1 MCYKISMQSYLNH
14 SLFNLFG
21 CLLLLFP
28 VAACERNSE
37 LDTPAKKTVES
48 TNPDK
53 LILVSGVTGRQGGAV
68 ARELLSRGYPVR
80 GLTRNPDSERAQQ
93 LAGLGIEMVKGDFD
107 DVDSLNSATQGV
119 YGVFSVQNFWEHG
132 KEGEIRQG
140 SNLADAAKQAGVSHF
155 VYTSVANADKNT
167 GIPHFDS
174 KYEIEKYIQSIQL
187 PYTII
192 RPVSFM
198 ENWEYSRADIV
209 NGIIYG
215 PLSPGTRHQHITVK
229 DIGRFAAEAFDNPAE
244 WLGISI
250 DIAGDEHTQRE
261 IAGLFSRVTGKEV
274 SYVQVPWD
282 EFEELQGE
290 EMTIMEKWFEDV
302 GYSVDVDDLRSRYP
316 WLTSLEQYLMENG

>member
-1 MCYKISMQSYLNH
+1 MQSHLNRR
-14 SLFNLFG
+14 LCNLLG
-21 CLLLLFP
+21 CLLLLFSA
-28 VAACERNSE
+28 AACEKSNETDVSANKTAESVNSE
-37 LDTPAKKTVES
+37 
-48 TNPDK
+48 K
-53 LILVSGVTGRQGGAV
+53 LILVSGATGRQGGAV

-107 DVDSLNSATQGV
+107 DVDSLNGATQGV

-140 SNLADAAKQAGVSHF
+140 RNLADAAKRAGASHF
-155 VYTSVANADKNT
+155 VYTSVASADKNT

-174 KYEIEKYIQSIQL
+174 KYEIEEYIKTIQL
-187 PYTII
+187 PYTVI

-209 NGIIYG
+209 NGMIYG
-215 PLSPGTRHQHITVK
+215 PLSPGTRTQHITVK

-244 WLGISI
+244 WLGVSI
-250 DIAGDEHTQRE
+250 DIAGDDHTQQE
-261 IAGLFSRVTGKEV
+261 LAGLFSRVTGKEV
-274 SYVQVPWD
+274 SYVRMSWD
-282 EFEELQGE
+282 EFEEQQGA

-302 GYSVDVDDLRSRYP
+302 GYSVDVADLRSKFP
-316 WLTSLEQYLMENG
+316 WLTSLEQYLTENGW

>member
-1 MCYKISMQSYLNH
+1 MNCSFS
-14 SLFNLFG
+14 NLLG
-21 CLLLLFP
+21 CLLLFFS
-28 VAACERNSE
+28 VAACEKGNE
-37 LDTPAKKTVES
+37 ADTSATTTAAS
-48 TNPDK
+48 AGSGK
-53 LILVSGVTGRQGGAV
+53 LILVSGATGRQGGAV
-68 ARELLSRGYPVR
+68 ARELLSRGYRVR

-107 DVDSLNSATQGV
+107 DMDSLNRAAQGT

-132 KEGEIRQG
+132 KQGEIRQG
-140 SNLADAAKQAGVSHF
+140 SNLADAARQAGVGHF

-187 PYTII
+187 PYTIV

-198 ENWEYSRADIV
+198 ENWEYSRAGIE

-215 PLSPGTRHQHITVK
+215 PLSPDTRHQHITVR

-244 WLGISI
+244 WLGVSL

-261 IAGLFSRVTGKEV
+261 IAEVFSRVTGKEV
-274 SYVQVPWD
+274 KYVQVQWD
-282 EFEELQGE
+282 EFEEQQGE
-290 EMTIMEKWFEDV
+290 EMTIMEKWFENT
-302 GYSVDVDDLRSRYP
+302 GYGVNVDELRSKYP
-316 WLTSLEQYLMENG
+316 WLTSLEQYLNESGW

>member
-1 MCYKISMQSYLNH
+1 MQSNLNRR
-14 SLFNLFG
+14 LCKLLG
-21 CLLLLFP
+21 CLLLLFSA
-28 VAACERNSE
+28 AACEKSNETDVSANKTAESVTSE
-37 LDTPAKKTVES
+37 
-48 TNPDK
+48 K
-53 LILVSGVTGRQGGAV
+53 LILVSGATGRQGGAV

-140 SNLADAAKQAGVSHF
+140 RNLADAAKRAGAGHF
-155 VYTSVANADKNT
+155 VYTSVASADKNT

-174 KYEIEKYIQSIQL
+174 KYEIEEYIRTIQL
-187 PYTII
+187 PYTVI

-198 ENWEYSRADIV
+198 ENWEYSRADIG

-215 PLSPGTRHQHITVK
+215 PLSPGTRTQHITVK

-244 WLGISI
+244 WLGVSI
-250 DIAGDEHTQRE
+250 DIAGDDHTQQE
-261 IAGLFSRVTGKEV
+261 LAGLFSRVIGKEV

-282 EFEELQGE
+282 EFEEQQGE
-290 EMTIMEKWFEDV
+290 EMAIMEKWFEDV
-302 GYSVDVDDLRSRYP
+302 GYSADVADLRSKFP
-316 WLTSLEQYLMENG
+316 WLTSLERYLTENDW

>member
-1 MCYKISMQSYLNH
+1 MMRYSHNCFSR
-14 SLFNLFG
+14 NLLG
-21 CLLLLFP
+21 CLLLLFS
-28 VAACERNSE
+28 VAACENGNEADTSATKTAASANS
-37 LDTPAKKTVES
+37 
-48 TNPDK
+48 DK
-53 LILVSGVTGRQGGAV
+53 LILVSGATGRQGGAV
-68 ARELLSRGYPVR
+68 AKELLSRGYRVR

-93 LAGLGIEMVKGDFD
+93 LAGLGIEMVKGDFND
-107 DVDSLNSATQGV
+107 MDSLNRATQGA

-132 KEGEIRQG
+132 KQGEIRQG

-174 KYEIEKYIQSIQL
+174 KYEIEKYILSVQL

-198 ENWEYSRADIV
+198 ENWEYSRVHIE

-215 PLSPGTRHQHITVK
+215 PLSPETRHQHIAVK

-250 DIAGDEHTQRE
+250 DIAGDDHTQLE
-261 IAGLFSRVTGKEV
+261 IAGIFSRVTGREV
-274 SYVQVPWD
+274 KYVQVPWD
-282 EFEELQGE
+282 EYEEQQGE
-290 EMTIMEKWFEDV
+290 EMTIMEKWFENV
-302 GYSVDVDDLRSRYP
+302 GYSVDVEALRSKYD
-316 WLTSLEQYLMENG
+316 WLNSLEQYLVENDW

>member
-1 MCYKISMQSYLNH
+1 MRISMNCSF
-14 SLFNLFG
+14 SNLLG
-21 CLLLLFP
+21 CLLLFFS
-28 VAACERNSE
+28 VAACEKGNE
-37 LDTPAKKTVES
+37 ADTSATTTAAS
-48 TNPDK
+48 TNSDK
-53 LILVSGVTGRQGGAV
+53 LILVSGATGRQGGAV
-68 ARELLSRGYPVR
+68 ARELLSRGYRVR

-93 LAGLGIEMVKGDFD
+93 LAGLGIEMVRGDFD
-107 DVDSLNSATQGV
+107 EIDSLNRAAQGA

-132 KEGEIRQG
+132 KQGEIRQG

-198 ENWEYSRADIV
+198 ENWEYSRTDIE

-215 PLSPGTRHQHITVK
+215 PLSPDTRHQHIAVR

-244 WLGISI
+244 WLGVSL
-250 DIAGDEHTQRE
+250 DIAGDEADQLG
-261 IAGLFSRVTGKEV
+261 IARTFSRVTGKDV
-274 SYVQVPWD
+274 KYVQVPWN
-282 EFEELQGE
+282 EYEEQQGE
-290 EMTIMEKWFEDV
+290 EMTIMEKWFENT
-302 GYSVDVDDLRSRYP
+302 GYSVDVVDLRNDYP
-316 WLTSLEQYLMENG
+316 WLSSLEQYLKENDW

>member
-1 MCYKISMQSYLNH
+1 MKLSQNY
-14 SLFNLFG
+14 SLTKLLCCLFLSLSATG
-21 CLLLLFP
+21 CGKNTDT
-28 VAACERNSE
+28 AAS
-37 LDTPAKKTVES
+37 AKDNAENDNTA
-48 TNPDK
+48 K
-53 LILVSGVTGRQGGAV
+53 LILVSGATGRQGGAV

-93 LAGLGIEMVKGDFD
+93 LAGLGIDMVKGDFD

-132 KEGEIRQG
+132 KQGEIRQG
-140 SNLADAAKQAGVSHF
+140 RNLADAAKRAGASHF
-155 VYTSVANADKNT
+155 VYTSVASADKNT

-174 KYEIEKYIQSIQL
+174 KYEIEEYIKSIQL
-187 PYTII
+187 PYTVI

-215 PLSPGTRHQHITVK
+215 PLSPGTRTQHITVK

-244 WLGISI
+244 WLGVSI
-250 DIAGDEHTQRE
+250 DIAGDDHTQQE
-261 IAGLFSRVTGKEV
+261 LAGLFSRVTGKEV

-282 EFEELQGE
+282 EFEEQQGE
-290 EMTIMEKWFEDV
+290 EMAIMEKWFENV
-302 GYSVDVDDLRSRYP
+302 GYSVDVADLRSKYR
-316 WLTSLEQYLMENG
+316 WLTSLEQYLMENGW